1 MDMLERRGL
10 KGKFHLDLTDPM
22 LLYILCI
29 RVYQWILELIYFV
42 QPSVFCLQYVFNQSF
57 NILRVFQGVMEELDI
72 LM

>member
-1 MDMLERRGL
+1 MDMLERQGL

-22 LLYILCI
+22 LLYTLCI

-42 QPSVFCLQYVFNQSF
+42 QPSIFCLQYLFKQSF
-57 NILRVFQGVMEELDI
+57 NILRVFQGVMGELGI